1 MVVDALPNLPTP
13 LPRRTA
19 RVVALMARVIA
30 YTRVSTSEQAD
41 SGAGLEAQRAAI
53 LAEAE
58 RRGWQEADLTFVED
72 AGYSGKDLN
81 RPGIAAALDALRHHR
96 ADALVVSKLDRLSRS
111 MLDFAG
117 LMDRASREK
126 WALVALDVGV
136 DTTTP
141 QGEMVAAVMA
151 VFAQFERRLIGER
164 TKAALAVKKAAGVRL
179 GRPRLIPEE
188 IVARIVTERSS
199 GATLRAIADGLNRD
213 AVPTA
218 MRGRQWWVATV
229 QGVLAQAGSSAPS
242 APTSMEVRA

>member
-13 LPRRTA
+13 FPRRTA

-188 IVARIVTERSS
+188 IVARIAAERSS

-213 AVPTA
+213 GVPTS
-218 MRGRQWWVATV
+218 MGGRRWWVATV
-229 QGVLAQAGSSAPS
+229 QGVLAQAGSSASP
-242 APTSMEVRA
+242 AATRGEVP